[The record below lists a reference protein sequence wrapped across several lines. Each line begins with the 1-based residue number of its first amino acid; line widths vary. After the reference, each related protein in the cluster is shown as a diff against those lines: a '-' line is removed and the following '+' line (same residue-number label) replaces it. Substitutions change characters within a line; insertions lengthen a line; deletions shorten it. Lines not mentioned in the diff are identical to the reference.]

1 MNNEQYTEE
10 TEIDLMELI
19 YVMLRK
25 WWMILVAALLGTT
38 IAVGVTKF
46 VITPMYQSQ
55 AMIYVLTKTT
65 SVTSMVDLQIGDAI
79 TEDFKIIATSKPVID
94 MAIEEIEKTQDVT
107 FTRKEILD
115 MLTVTNITDTR
126 ILNIEALS
134 DDPEYACWVAN
145 AVADATATRMKEI
158 MQSDPP
164 TTVERAEVEN
174 IPVSPS
180 LLKNA
185 ALGFLLGAILV
196 CGILVVQF
204 ILDDTLKNE
213 DDIQKYIGAA
223 TLGMIPVMKNKGD
236 KKGELKRIKGARS
249 GTK

>member
-1 MNNEQYTEE
+1 MNNDQYMEE

-25 WWMILVAALLGTT
+25 WWLILVAALLGTT

-185 ALGFLLGAILV
+185 TLGFLLGAILV

-213 DDIQKYIGAA
+213 DDIQKYLGTA